1 MPFFNREEIFI
12 VRKVLPK
19 INSYDYWILK
29 TENSLY
35 KELFDY
41 GITFKKII
49 QQDIHSK
56 QEKKN
61 KNCILKSSFLIGNR
75 LVQKQNKRIS
85 QQKCNFYKISRSFC
99 SIQIKYNKSLLL

>member
-49 QQDIHSK
+49 
-56 QEKKN
+56 
-61 KNCILKSSFLIGNR
+61 
-75 LVQKQNKRIS
+75 
-85 QQKCNFYKISRSFC
+85 
-99 SIQIKYNKSLLL
+99 